1 MMYKYVNGE
10 RVLVSVAE
18 ETTIRAEWAANDAA
32 PDPIPKRVTPFQLMQ
47 ALIELGWWDEF
58 NTNAQSEAAP
68 GITFM
73 EMFRVANSVEYAS
86 PRVDQMMATRPDPAA
101 DKETLF
107 RLAATK

>member
-1 MMYKYVNGE
+1 MMYKYVNGV
-10 RVLVSVAE
+10 RVAMSAE
-18 ETTIRAEWAANDAA
+18 EERETLDEWAANDAA
-32 PDPIPKRVTPFQLMQ
+32 PAPTPKTVTPFQLMQ
-47 ALIELGWWDEF
+47 ALIELGWWGEF
-58 NTNAQSEAAP
+58 NTNAQAEAAP